1 MKQPDDMNTRPNNT
15 TNKFHFNTHKL
26 KVLTVNVNGL
36 SNLNKRD
43 KIFNLLKTK
52 KVDLAVTRNSLYQ
65 YN

>member
-1 MKQPDDMNTRPNNT
+1 MNTRPNNT
-15 TNKFHFNTHKL
+15 NNKFHFNTHKF